1 MGDLGRTEC
10 VNASRAGLP
19 DPELLCLQLL
29 SLLTGAVGIREK
41 LCFSTWVFGGW
52 FYLLLGVGG
61 CRAFACSGF
70 GFFSVCMFG
79 VFVWFSF
86 SSGSP
91 FRFFS
96 FPAGTSIIIITC

>member
-1 MGDLGRTEC
+1 MGDLGRTEY

-29 SLLTGAVGIREK
+29 SLLTGAVGVREK

-70 GFFSVCMFG
+70 GFFCVCVCLEFLFG
-79 VFVWFSF
+79 FLSAVGPHLGF
-86 SSGSP
+86 SP
-91 FRFFS
+91 FLQEL
-96 FPAGTSIIIITC
+96 PLL